1 MWNNGV
7 CVSGVQFVLF
17 CETISPILRFQRS
30 QAFSFFVLRTP
41 ESGGAWLLRTLPCN
55 PGVDC
60 LECALITSCIQPG
73 ECDDLEDK
81 PSCTVF
87 CFALLAVFAKDSVMV
102 SILRQMQSC
111 LHLTS

>member
-1 MWNNGV
+1 MGNNGV
-7 CVSGVQFVLF
+7 CVSGVQFVLL

-41 ESGGAWLLRTLPCN
+41 ESGGIWLLRTLPRN

-81 PSCTVF
+81 PSCTVS
-87 CFALLAVFAKDSVMV
+87 CFALLAVFVEESMV
-102 SILRQMQSC
+102 ASILHQILSY
-111 LHLTS
+111 LYLTS